1 MLTRAEVA
9 RGLRKRLSEEE
20 LAVMDQ
26 CSILYVKPACQEETQ
41 AKVLRSLG
49 FRVDE
54 AEDLPANEAF
64 AQYHAVVVRANSGCP
79 LPMLAARLRAK
90 PRFGRRILIALVSAT
105 LSQQD
110 KREAVASGFDYT
122 LPERCGARDL
132 AATILRL
139 LRPYPE
145 FRCLL
150 RSPSGRRRAA

>member
-1 MLTRAEVA
+1 
-9 RGLRKRLSEEE
+9 
-20 LAVMDQ
+20 MDQ

-54 AEDLPANEAF
+54 AEDLPANEVF
-64 AQYHAVVVRANSGCP
+64 AQYHVVLVRANSNCR

-90 PRFGRRILIALVSAT
+90 PRFGRRLLIALVSDA
-105 LSQQD
+105 LSVQD

-122 LPERCGARDL
+122 MPERCGGRDL

-150 RSPSGRRRAA
+150 RSPTGRRKAA

>member
-1 MLTRAEVA
+1 
-9 RGLRKRLSEEE
+9 
-20 LAVMDQ
+20 MDQ
-26 CSILYVKPACQEETQ
+26 CSILYVKPACQQETQ

-64 AQYHAVVVRANSGCP
+64 AQYHVVLVRAKSDCP

-90 PRFGRRILIALVSAT
+90 PRFGRRLLIALVPHS
-105 LSQQD
+105 LSRQD
-110 KREAVASGFDYT
+110 RREAVASGFDQT

-150 RSPSGRRRAA
+150 RSPSGRRKAA

>member
-1 MLTRAEVA
+1 
-9 RGLRKRLSEEE
+9 
-20 LAVMDQ
+20 MDQ

-41 AKVLRSLG
+41 SKVLRTLG

-54 AEDLPANEAF
+54 SEDLPSNDVF
-64 AQYHAVVVRANSGCP
+64 AQYHVVLVRAKSDCG

-90 PRFGRRILIALVSAT
+90 PRFGRRLLIALVPESVTTQARR
-105 LSQQD
+105 D
-110 KREAVASGFDYT
+110 AVASGFNDA
-122 LPERCGARDL
+122 LPERCTARDL

-150 RSPSGRRRAA
+150 RSPTGRRKAA